1 VHEAH
6 NPLGVISNYLSILS
20 SKLQGNAAV
29 QEDLRIVREEIRR
42 VSLTISELASY
53 PAASVKEPV
62 DLNALLADLARISR
76 EALWENSRV
85 RLQLGLDPQVPA
97 LMSDRNKLK
106 QVFLNLIKNAAEAM
120 TSGGNLSIQTRLPG
134 GAPRRVEVLVRDE
147 GSGIDPA
154 VRSRLFDP
162 FVSTK
167 AQEGLGLAIVRGIV
181 QQLGGSIDFQTGSGG
196 TTFRVELPL
205 G

>member
-1 VHEAH
+1 
-6 NPLGVISNYLSILS
+6 
-20 SKLQGNAAV
+20 V

-42 VSLTISELASY
+42 VSATISELASY
-53 PAASVKEPV
+53 PGASVREPV

-76 EALWENSRV
+76 EAMWESSRI
-85 RLQLGLDPQVPA
+85 RLQLALDPQVPA
-97 LMSDRNKLK
+97 LPSDRNKLK
-106 QVFLNLIKNAAEAM
+106 QVFLNLIKNATEAM
-120 TSGGNLSIQTRLPG
+120 PGGGNLFIQTRLSAAAPG
-134 GAPRRVEVLVRDE
+134 RAEVLVRDE
-147 GSGIDPA
+147 GPGIDPE
-154 VRSRLFDP
+154 VRARVFEP

-167 AQEGLGLAIVRGIV
+167 AQEGLGLSIGRGIV